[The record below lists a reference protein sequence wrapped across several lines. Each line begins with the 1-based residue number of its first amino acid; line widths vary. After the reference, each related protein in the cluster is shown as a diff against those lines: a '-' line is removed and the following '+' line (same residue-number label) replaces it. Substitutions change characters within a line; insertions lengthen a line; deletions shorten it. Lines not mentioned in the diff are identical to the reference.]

1 MSAKLKLFFV
11 SLLVLFLGFWV
22 GSSIYKYFSYKDS
35 PKIILVGLRDGD
47 YYMGNITCFIK
58 SDNDYK
64 VDEVSLFLDDKPFA
78 FGSKKV
84 RAKKFEIPFK
94 IETEQLENGKHS
106 LIIESVD
113 SSYNRN
119 KSKDVWIFYVDNK
132 PLKSALLQSELKID
146 QGKTLHIKLQA
157 NKKLEKVTAKL
168 LGDFYD
174 FYPESKNSTLYE
186 CFIPLDCEDNEGEH
200 LLEVEVRDFVKNN
213 VRLTGNVKINKS
225 DFPRQK
231 GFSVSKAKIDEEKE
245 ISMNN
250 KILSDAL
257 EKWLKESPKEKM
269 WSGPFETPTVV
280 QWIATPFGEIR
291 TTPERGRYLHKAVD
305 IANRPG
311 SVIWASQNGRVIIK
325 DRYVLSGNTIV
336 IDHGLGVFTHYY
348 HLEDFADVEVGDF
361 VKKGNPIG
369 KLGMT
374 GYATGPHL
382 HWALFVKNI
391 PVDPFQWTK
400 KSFF

>member
-200 LLEVEVRDFVKNN
+200 LLEVEVRDFVKNKKTN
-213 VRLTGNVKINKS
+213 ITK
-225 DFPRQK
+225 QK
-231 GFSVSKAKIDEEKE
+231 FI
-245 ISMNN
+245 
-250 KILSDAL
+250 
-257 EKWLKESPKEKM
+257 
-269 WSGPFETPTVV
+269 
-280 QWIATPFGEIR
+280 
-291 TTPERGRYLHKAVD
+291 
-305 IANRPG
+305 
-311 SVIWASQNGRVIIK
+311 
-325 DRYVLSGNTIV
+325 
-336 IDHGLGVFTHYY
+336 
-348 HLEDFADVEVGDF
+348 
-361 VKKGNPIG
+361 
-369 KLGMT
+369 
-374 GYATGPHL
+374 
-382 HWALFVKNI
+382 
-391 PVDPFQWTK
+391 
-400 KSFF
+400 

>member
-1 MSAKLKLFFV
+1 
-11 SLLVLFLGFWV
+11 
-22 GSSIYKYFSYKDS
+22 
-35 PKIILVGLRDGD
+35 
-47 YYMGNITCFIK
+47 
-58 SDNDYK
+58 
-64 VDEVSLFLDDKPFA
+64 
-78 FGSKKV
+78 
-84 RAKKFEIPFK
+84 
-94 IETEQLENGKHS
+94 
-106 LIIESVD
+106 
-113 SSYNRN
+113 
-119 KSKDVWIFYVDNK
+119 
-132 PLKSALLQSELKID
+132 
-146 QGKTLHIKLQA
+146 
-157 NKKLEKVTAKL
+157 
-168 LGDFYD
+168 
-174 FYPESKNSTLYE
+174 
-186 CFIPLDCEDNEGEH
+186 
-200 LLEVEVRDFVKNN
+200 
-213 VRLTGNVKINKS
+213 
-225 DFPRQK
+225 
-231 GFSVSKAKIDEEKE
+231 
-245 ISMNN
+245 MNN